1 MVRRTRELM
10 AACRVLMIYPQFI
23 PNSFWNYTE
32 ACKLVGAKYPAA
44 PLGLITVAA
53 MLPKDWDIRLIN
65 RNTEALTDADLDWAD
80 LVMIGGML
88 NQQPDFLHLIEL
100 AHVHGKPVCIGGPD
114 VSSSPH
120 LYRSADFQV
129 IGEAEHIMK
138 DFVAAWER
146 GDRKGVFTAEKFKID
161 VTQSPLPRY
170 DLLKLE
176 HYLYIGVQ
184 YSRGCPFTCEFCD
197 IIELYGRVPR
207 TKTNPQILAELQAL
221 YDRGYRGHVDFVD
234 DNFIG
239 NKKNLRLLMPELK
252 AWLEKHDY
260 PFEFSTEASI
270 NLADDE
276 EMLQAMKD
284 ANFFAVFVGIESPDP
299 ETLVQMRKKQN
310 TKRNIAECVHRIY
323 SYGMFV
329 TAGFIVGF
337 DTEKVSIADSM
348 TDFIEECA
356 VPVCM
361 VGLLYALP
369 GTQLTRRL
377 AKEGRLHEGH
387 DIMRV
392 EQSGDQCTLGCN
404 FDTKRPLRDILVD
417 YKTVLQN
424 VFTPEAYA
432 QRLSRLASMLDRS
445 GRPKQLA
452 DGDIRKNHGVDV
464 LYGIIKALPEV
475 REPFWKTFVEVGKK
489 NPGALRQIVT
499 LMAIYLHLGPFSRH
513 VITEIDRRIAVE
525 DAAVTAR
532 LPAATGARTA
542 AMM

>member
-1 MVRRTRELM
+1 MT
-10 AACRVLMIYPQFI
+10 APCRVLMVYPKFI

-32 ACKLVGAKYPAA
+32 ACELVGAKYPAA

-53 MLPKDWDIRLIN
+53 MLPKHWDIRLIN

-80 LVMIGGML
+80 LIMLGGML
-88 NQQPDFLHLIEL
+88 NQQPDFLYLIEL
-100 AHVHGKPVCIGGPD
+100 AHLHGKPVCVGGPD

-120 LYRSADFQV
+120 LYAAADFQV
-129 IGEAEHIMK
+129 IGEAEHIMV
-138 DFVAAWER
+138 DFIAAWER
-146 GDRKGVFTAEKFKID
+146 GERKGVFTAEKFKID
-161 VTQSPLPRY
+161 MTQSPMPRY

-176 HYLYIGVQ
+176 QYLYIGVQ
-184 YSRGCPFTCEFCD
+184 FSRGCPFTCEFCD

-207 TKTNPQILAELQAL
+207 TKTNDQILAELQAL

-239 NKKNLRLLMPELK
+239 NRKNLRPLMPRLK
-252 AWLEKHDY
+252 QWLEEHDY

-270 NLADDE
+270 NIADDD

-284 ANFFAVFVGIESPDP
+284 ANFFGIFVGIESPDP
-299 ETLVQMRKKQN
+299 ETLIQMRKKQN
-310 TKRNIAECVHRIY
+310 TKRNIAESIQKIY
-323 SYGMFV
+323 GYGMFV
-329 TAGFIVGF
+329 TAGFILGF
-337 DTEKVSIADSM
+337 DTEKVSVAHSM
-348 TDFIEECA
+348 TDFIEECC
-356 VPVCM
+356 VPICM

-377 AKEGRLHEGH
+377 EKEGRLHAGH

-404 FDTKRPLRDILVD
+404 FDTKRPLRDILTD
-417 YKTVLQN
+417 YKTVLAN
-424 VFTPEAYA
+424 VFSPEAYA
-432 QRLSRLASMLDRS
+432 GRLSRLSKMLDRT

-464 LYGIIKALPEV
+464 LYQIINRLPEA
-475 REPFWKTFVEVGKK
+475 REPFWKTFVEVAKT

-499 LMAIYLHLGPFSRH
+499 LMAMYLHLGPFSKH
-513 VITEIDRRIAVE
+513 VIGEINRRIAELDEVE
-525 DAAVTAR
+525 PPSAAAISAYREAV
-532 LPAATGARTA
+532 AAHA
-542 AMM
+542 